1 MLTEMKISYT
11 KYIVIAGMFFGAFAG
26 VSAQTQLGSYFL
38 EASPFRHQLN
48 PALMPDR
55 GYVAIPALG
64 NIEFNV
70 NSPLSYKTFIY
81 PAPNVGDKLYTF
93 LDSRVN
99 AKEFEKK
106 IKDANPLMVNV
117 DLSILSFGFFKWN
130 GYNTFDISL
139 RSRNS
144 FVLPGD
150 LFLFLKNGNPVE
162 GNSYDLHNTA
172 IRSNTY
178 VELALGHARK
188 ITDQWTA
195 GAKVKAL
202 VGAANL
208 NARFDRLDITMSE
221 EQWRINALGA
231 AELSVSGVVLKED
244 ENGLVDDVD
253 FDSGQLGV
261 SGGGVGIDL
270 GVTYEPIEHLVV
282 SAAVTDLGFI
292 TWNKKHSHKGTPK
305 SDVVFEGFHGIGN
318 DDYVKDGVT
327 KTVDDQVDDL
337 MDDLKT
343 IYQFETEEASK
354 RTTGLAPTILVG
366 GEYQLLNNR
375 ISAGLVYST
384 TFYPGR
390 AHTRLMASLNLKPL
404 RLIMIGINGSVS
416 NYANTFG
423 AVINLGPLF
432 IGAEVSSLKVS
443 PEFIPLGKLAA
454 NVNFGL
460 NIPINKKPEPKKK

>member
-11 KYIVIAGMFFGAFAG
+11 KYIVIAGMLFGAFAG

-38 EASPFRHQLN
+38 EQSPYRHQLN

-70 NSPLSYKTFIY
+70 NSPLSYKTFVY
-81 PAPNVGDKLYTF
+81 PSKGNKLNTF
-93 LDSRVN
+93 LSSEVD
-99 AKEFEKK
+99 AKEFASK
-106 IKDANPLMVNV
+106 IKDANPLMLNV

-208 NARFDRLDITMSE
+208 NARFDRLDLTMSE
-221 EQWRINALGA
+221 DQWRINALGA
-231 AELSVSGVVLKED
+231 TELSVAGIVLKED
-244 ENGLVDDVD
+244 ENGLVDGID

-318 DDYVKDGVT
+318 DDYVEDGVT

-343 IYQFETEEASK
+343 IYEFETEEASS

-404 RLIMIGINGSVS
+404 RMIMVGINGSVS

-443 PEFIPLGKLAA
+443 SEFIPLGKLAA
-454 NVNFGL
+454 NINFGL
-460 NIPINKKPEPKKK
+460 CVPLGKNPNAKK

>member
-11 KYIVIAGMFFGAFAG
+11 KYIVIAGMLFGAFAG

-231 AELSVSGVVLKED
+231 AELSVAGVALKHD
-244 ENGLVDDVD
+244 EKDRIDGID
-253 FDSGQLGV
+253 FDSGQLGIA
-261 SGGGVGIDL
+261 GGGAGIDL
-270 GVTYEPIEHLVV
+270 GATYEPIENLVV
-282 SAAVTDLGFI
+282 SAALTNVGFI
-292 TWNKKHSHKGTPK
+292 VWNKNHKGASPE
-305 SDVVFEGFHGIGN
+305 SEVVFNGFHGIGN
-318 DDYVKDGVT
+318 DDYEGG
-327 KTVDDQVDDL
+327 TVDDQVDDKL
-337 MDDLKT
+337 DELEN
-343 IYQFETEEASK
+343 IYLFKEVDAPK
-354 RTTGLAPTILVG
+354 RTTWLSPTLLVG
-366 GEYQLLNNR
+366 GEYQLLKNR

-404 RLIMIGINGSVS
+404 RMIMVGINGSVS

-432 IGAEVSSLKVS
+432 IGAEISSLKVN
-443 PEFIPLGKLAA
+443 PDFIPLGKLAA

-460 NIPINKKPEPKKK
+460 SVPLGKKPKEKK